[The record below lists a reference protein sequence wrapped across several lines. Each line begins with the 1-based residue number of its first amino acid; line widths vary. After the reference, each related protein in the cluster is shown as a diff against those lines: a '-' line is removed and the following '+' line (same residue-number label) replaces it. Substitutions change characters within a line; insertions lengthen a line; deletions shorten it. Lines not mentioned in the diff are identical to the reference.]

1 MLTNEQIATLRA
13 DGHITEQ
20 EVAFVEGDLVV
31 AKDVVTEAKRII
43 GKTNELNVVS
53 ESTDKR
59 RVLKDRKSVV

>member
-1 MLTNEQIATLRA
+1 MLTNEQIQALRF

-31 AKDVVTEAKRII
+31 AKDVVTESKRII
-43 GKTNELNVVS
+43 GKATELNVVS

-59 RVLKDRKSVV
+59 RVLKG

>member
-59 RVLKDRKSVV
+59 RVLKG